1 MPVDIPDLGS
11 IMDRVTKNISPKLV
25 DRTTLGV
32 RGDAILLHILHLT
45 IPALQ
50 ESELLREG
58 GEGGEGEG

>member
-1 MPVDIPDLGS
+1 MG
-11 IMDRVTKNISPKLV
+11 RVAENISPELV

-32 RGDAILLHILHLT
+32 RGDTILLHILHLA

-50 ESELLREG
+50 ECELLREG

>member
-1 MPVDIPDLGS
+1 
-11 IMDRVTKNISPKLV
+11 MDRVAENISPKLV

-50 ESELLREG
+50 KSELLREG

>member
-1 MPVDIPDLGS
+1 MG
-11 IMDRVTKNISPKLV
+11 RAAGNISPELV

-32 RGDAILLHILHLT
+32 RGDAILLHILHLA

-58 GEGGEGEG
+58 GEGGEG

>member
-11 IMDRVTKNISPKLV
+11 IMDRVAENISPKLV

-32 RGDAILLHILHLT
+32 RGDAILLHILHLA

-58 GEGGEGEG
+58 GGGGEGEG